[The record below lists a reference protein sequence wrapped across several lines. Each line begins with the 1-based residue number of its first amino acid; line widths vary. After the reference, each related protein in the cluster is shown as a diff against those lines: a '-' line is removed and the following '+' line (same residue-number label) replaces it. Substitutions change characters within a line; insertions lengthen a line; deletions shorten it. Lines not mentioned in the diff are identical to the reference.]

1 MDKELYEKLDK
12 LLLVISNNTITQ
24 NKQAEDQRKQSE
36 KNKEQLVDFGFR
48 ITALEA
54 ASIEQQK
61 DRETIKD
68 AVTTLKT
75 LATEGQ
81 TTLKVLIWVGGVIA
95 SLVTLIITFGGFLP
109 K

>member
-1 MDKELYEKLDK
+1 MDEELYTKIDK
-12 LLLVISNNTITQ
+12 LLLVISTNTIEQ
-24 NKQAEDQRKQSE
+24 HEQAEHHRKQTE
-36 KNKEQLVDFGFR
+36 ATRAQLADFGFR
-48 ITALEA
+48 IAALEA
-54 ASIEQQK
+54 ANIEQQK
-61 DRETIKD
+61 DREIIKE

-95 SLVTLIITFGGFLP
+95 SLITLIITFGGFLP

>member
-1 MDKELYEKLDK
+1 MDKELYDKIDK
-12 LLLVISNNTITQ
+12 LLLVISNNAVDQ
-24 NKQAEDQRKQSE
+24 NKQAEEQRRQSE
-36 KNKEQLVDFGFR
+36 KNKDHIVDFGFR

-61 DRETIKD
+61 DRDVIKD

-81 TTLKVLIWVGGVIA
+81 TTLKVLIWVGGIIA
-95 SLVTLIITFGGFLP
+95 SLITLIITFGGYLP